1 MTKYLKKDIREI
13 VKNLIFILF
22 YCIEMA
28 NLTEVKEMYEI
39 CDGCERN
46 QVREITDLCKTCVYN
61 TLRTKFEEEH
71 KNQKTA
77 EEK

>member
-1 MTKYLKKDIREI
+1 
-13 VKNLIFILF
+13 
-22 YCIEMA
+22 MA

>member
-1 MTKYLKKDIREI
+1 
-13 VKNLIFILF
+13 
-22 YCIEMA
+22 
-28 NLTEVKEMYEI
+28 MYEI

-46 QVREITDLCKTCVYN
+46 QVREITDLCKTCVYD

-71 KNQKTA
+71 KNQKAT